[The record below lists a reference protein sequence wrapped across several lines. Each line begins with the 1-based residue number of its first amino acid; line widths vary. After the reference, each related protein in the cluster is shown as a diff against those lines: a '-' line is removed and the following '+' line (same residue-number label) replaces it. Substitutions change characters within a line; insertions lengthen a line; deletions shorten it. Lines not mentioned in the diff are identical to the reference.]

1 MVSFPDF
8 TLKYHQSSIPGEYR
22 IVGFSVKPSSVLNS
36 HYENSSVCAFPE
48 VHSPQQLA
56 AEEFNEV
63 IFSYSVR
70 WEPSEASWSS
80 RWDILLRPRHKQVHW
95 FSVVNSLAIVLLLSG
110 VVAAILI
117 KVLRRDISHY
127 NRICD
132 ELSDCTFEE
141 TGWKLVHGDVFR
153 APNHPFLLTVL
164 LGSGVQ
170 LFCTILVVFPL
181 ACIGVL
187 SPDNKGGLLTFSIVV
202 YVLMGSVGGY
212 MAGRFYKTM
221 GGADFKLAAVA
232 TASFFPSVLFLV
244 SSLVN
249 LLFIAKHSS
258 QAMPLHTIA
267 VLLSLWG
274 CICLPLSYF
283 GFNFGYSKQ
292 KYQHVVRTNKIPRYI
307 PEQPTHLSVL
317 VTALLSGMLP
327 FGAVFLEFYFVLAAI
342 WEHHFYYLFG
352 FLSLVFLI
360 FSVSTCQVAIINTY
374 LLLCSENY
382 LWWWRSSFVLS
393 IGFTGYASVYIFLFN
408 YTRAG
413 ADSVSSLAFYWGYSA
428 LILLV
433 LWLISGTMGLYS
445 SYLFVRKIYSAIK
458 ID

>member
-1 MVSFPDF
+1 MLS
-8 TLKYHQSSIPGEYR
+8 YHYD
-22 IVGFSVKPSSVLNS
+22 
-36 HYENSSVCAFPE
+36 NSSQCSFPE
-48 VHSPQQLA
+48 VHSPQELI
-56 AEEFNEV
+56 AEETNQV

-70 WEPSEASWSS
+70 WVPSEASWSS
-80 RWDILLRPRHKQVHW
+80 RWDILLRPRHKKVHW

-132 ELSDCTFEE
+132 ELSDCTFDE

-153 APNHPFLLTVL
+153 PPKHSFLLTVL

-170 LFCTILVVFPL
+170 LFCTILAVFL
-181 ACIGVL
+181 FACIGLL
-187 SPDNKGGLLTFSIVV
+187 SPVNKGGLLTFSIVV
-202 YVLMGSVGGY
+202 YMFMGSVGGY
-212 MAGRFYKTM
+212 MAGRFYKTL
-221 GGADFKLAAVA
+221 GGVDFKLAAIA
-232 TASFFPSVLFLV
+232 TASFFPTVVFLI
-244 SSLVN
+244 SSLIN
-249 LLFIAKHSS
+249 LLLLSKHSS

-274 CICLPLSYF
+274 CISLPLVYL
-283 GFNFGYSKQ
+283 GFNLGYRKQ
-292 KYQHVVRTNKIPRYI
+292 RYEHVVRTNVIPRLI
-307 PEQPTHLSVL
+307 IEQPTYLSVP
-317 VTALLSGMLP
+317 VSALISGLLP

-360 FSVSTCQVAIINTY
+360 FSISTCQVAIINTY
-374 LLLCSENY
+374 LLLCNENHH
-382 LWWWRSSFVLS
+382 WWWRSSFVLS
-393 IGFTGYASVYIFLFN
+393 IGFTTYVFVFIFLFH
-408 YTRAG
+408 YTRVG
-413 ADSVSSLAFYWGYSA
+413 VVSVSSLALYWGYSA
-428 LILLV
+428 VILFT

-445 SYLFVRKIYSAIK
+445 SYAFVRKIYSAIK